1 MEHLTRVGLIG
12 YGRMGKELERLS
24 DSFSLSIVEKF
35 DIGNLLINNDLSKI
49 DVLVD
54 FSAPSAALS
63 HIEYAVAQNTPI
75 VLGVTGW
82 YDSLSVVQD
91 IVTKGRGCVLYGS
104 NFSIGMNI
112 IFTTTRLLSR
122 LAYQSQMYDTSLHEI
137 HHRHKLDS
145 PSGTAISLSNI
156 VLEEFSSK
164 TSLCTDSVNDRQ
176 IQPHE
181 FHVSSQRI
189 GNIIGEHILSFDS
202 DCDTII
208 LSHSAKNREGFA
220 RGALMAARWIVG
232 KQGLFEFSDVFEEV
246 LRA

>member
-1 MEHLTRVGLIG
+1 MEHLPRVGLIG

-35 DIGNLLINNDLSKI
+35 DVDNLLVNNDLSKI
-49 DVLVD
+49 DVLID
-54 FSAPSAALS
+54 FSSPSAALS
-63 HIEYAVAQNTPI
+63 HIEYAVAQDTPL

-82 YDSLSVVQD
+82 YDSLYVVQD
-91 IVTKGRGCVLYGS
+91 IVAKGNGSVLYGS

-112 IFTTTRLLSR
+112 VFTMTRLLSR
-122 LAYQSQMYDTSLHEI
+122 LAYQSQIYDVALHEI

-156 VLEEFSSK
+156 VLDEFNSK
-164 TSLCTDSVNDRQ
+164 TVLCTDSVNGRQ

-181 FHVSSQRI
+181 FHISSQRV
-189 GNIIGEHILSFDS
+189 GSVVGEHTLSFDS
-202 DCDTII
+202 DCDTIT
-208 LSHSAKNREGFA
+208 LSHSAKNRDGFA
-220 RGALMAARWIVG
+220 RGALMAARWIIG